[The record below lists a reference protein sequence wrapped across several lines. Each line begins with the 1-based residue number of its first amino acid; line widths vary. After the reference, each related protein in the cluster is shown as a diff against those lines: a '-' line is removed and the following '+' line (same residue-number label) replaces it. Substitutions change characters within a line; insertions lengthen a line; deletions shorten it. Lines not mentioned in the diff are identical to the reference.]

1 MILTKFRAAIS
12 SSVNPAPNSSVNPSA
27 LWLVLALS
35 IAIIS
40 RLVPHAPNWTALGA
54 LALWAGTFFSK
65 KSWSMIVPLAALFV
79 SDLILGFHS
88 TMVWVYA
95 GFMLVSLV
103 GLAWPAHRGA
113 KYWVPGSL
121 LGSLI
126 FFVVSNFGVWMSG
139 ELYPKTLEGLVN
151 CFVMAIPFLW
161 SPIAADLF
169 FNSVFAITYALVVKG
184 ISSRS
189 TYSS

>member
-1 MILTKFRAAIS
+1 MISTQLGSRLNPRLVWLLVALT
-12 SSVNPAPNSSVNPSA
+12 
-27 LWLVLALS
+27 
-35 IAIIS
+35 IAIAS
-40 RLVPHAPNWTALGA
+40 RLVPHAPNWTAIGA
-54 LALWAGTFFSK
+54 LALWGGSFFQK
-65 KSWSMIVPLAALFV
+65 KSLSLVIPLAALFV

-95 GFMLVSLV
+95 GFLMVTLLGWVL
-103 GLAWPAHRGA
+103 PAIRGA

-121 LGSLI
+121 IGSLV

-139 ELYPKTLEGLVN
+139 ELYPKTMEGLIS
-151 CFVMAIPFLW
+151 CFVMALPFLA
-161 SPIAADLF
+161 SPLLADIF

-189 TYSS
+189 VYSS